1 MASSRPL
8 HVDRLRKFAQVHSNC
23 SHTIT
28 MVGGMSVIDALHGR
42 HVGNSSYWIA
52 ILLVP
57 VCLGVSGYL
66 TRKILGAIT
75 VPPDT
80 TRLTESGCASVD
92 ATPCFEAG
100 STRV

>member
-1 MASSRPL
+1 
-8 HVDRLRKFAQVHSNC
+8 
-23 SHTIT
+23 
-28 MVGGMSVIDALHGR
+28 MVGGMSFIDGLHSWHAGD
-42 HVGNSSYWIA
+42 SSYWMA

-80 TRLTESGCASVD
+80 SKGWE
-92 ATPCFEAG
+92 EAEAL
-100 STRV
+100 